1 MKKKTLKESNGLA
14 IGDKVKDFSGI
25 DQNGYTIQLS
35 ELLKKGKV
43 VVVFYRG
50 QWCPICIPH
59 IKKLQ
64 DGFNKI
70 KDKGASV
77 VLITPEN
84 QENIQKTILK
94 TNVTIPILY
103 DKDYA
108 IMKDFD
114 VDFVPSRDLRF
125 AYNTML
131 HADLKNA
138 QSDNSQ
144 TLPVPATYVIDTG
157 STIIWRNFNR
167 DYKKR
172 SRVKDILNQL

>member
-103 DKDYA
+103 
-108 IMKDFD
+108 
-114 VDFVPSRDLRF
+114 
-125 AYNTML
+125 
-131 HADLKNA
+131 
-138 QSDNSQ
+138 
-144 TLPVPATYVIDTG
+144 
-157 STIIWRNFNR
+157 
-167 DYKKR
+167 
-172 SRVKDILNQL
+172 

>member
-1 MKKKTLKESNGLA
+1 MRTVKEANGLV
-14 IGDKVKDFSGI
+14 IGEKVNDFKGI
-25 DQNGYTIQLS
+25 DQNGNSVQLT

-50 QWCPICIPH
+50 QWCPICMPH

-64 DGFNKI
+64 DSLDRI
-70 KDKGASV
+70 KEKGASV
-77 VLITPEN
+77 VLISPER

-103 DKDYA
+103 DKDYM
-108 IMKDFD
+108 IMKVFD
-114 VDFVPSRDLRF
+114 VHFIPNKGLRIL
-125 AYNTML
+125 YNTLLM
-131 HADLKNA
+131 ADLKNA

-144 TLPVPATYVIDTG
+144 TLPVPATYVIDQNA
-157 STIIWRNFNR
+157 TIIWRHFNR

-172 SRVKDILNQL
+172 SKIKDILEHL

>member
-1 MKKKTLKESNGLA
+1 MKKKTVKESNGLA
-14 IGDKVKDFSGI
+14 IGDRVKDFSGI
-25 DQNGYTIQLS
+25 DQNGNTIQLS

-43 VVVFYRG
+43 VIVFYRG

-64 DGFNKI
+64 DGFDKI

-114 VDFVPSRDLRF
+114 VDFVPSKGLRF

-138 QSDNSQ
+138 QSDKSQ
-144 TLPVPATYVIDTG
+144 TLPVPATYVIDTD
-157 STIIWRNFNR
+157 STIIWRHFDR

-172 SRVKDILNQL
+172 SRVEDILNQL